1 MTEYLAETP
10 EERRRERDET
20 FCMRMIE
27 LSILA
32 ATLCG
37 VLITF
42 TYETQPKTAGAFM
55 ITASFFITDAIGF
68 ALSLAE
74 TRGRVGW
81 TTRNLKIS
89 NRMRTTSLLLFLAAL
104 MFFFIDIA
112 NMARLHGEADSS
124 LLVLV
129 CLPFFFI
136 SVAYMYFHYSTK

>member
-42 TYETQPKTAGAFM
+42 TYETQPKTAGGFM
-55 ITASFFITDAIGF
+55 VAASFFITGAIGF
-68 ALSLAE
+68 GFSLAE
-74 TRGRVGW
+74 TRGRIDW
-81 TTRNLKIS
+81 TTKNLKIAY
-89 NRMRTTSLLLFLAAL
+89 RMRTTSLILFLAAL
-104 MFFFIDIA
+104 TFFFIDVA
-112 NMARLHGEADSS
+112 NMARLYSEADS
-124 LLVLV
+124 LLLLLV

-136 SVAYMYFHYSTK
+136 SAAYMYFHHSTK